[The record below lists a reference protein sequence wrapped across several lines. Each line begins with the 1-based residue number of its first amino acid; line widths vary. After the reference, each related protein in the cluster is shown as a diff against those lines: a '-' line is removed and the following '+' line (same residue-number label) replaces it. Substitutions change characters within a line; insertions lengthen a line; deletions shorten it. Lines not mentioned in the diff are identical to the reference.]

1 MAVLKNKTQ
10 GNYTLVSQNIVRDRN
25 LSLTE
30 RGMLLT
36 LLSLP
41 DNWHFTIIGLCQI
54 IPDGKDKVA
63 RTLNSLIEK
72 GYVTREQG
80 RGSSGKFDSTN
91 IEVHQMPIKGESSP
105 HTENPHTVNQDTD
118 EPHADNPPQYNIN
131 ILNTNRVNNY
141 EVCKEGTLTD
151 EEYEKLILEFGKASV
166 DNQLRRISNNNYKGC
181 CNYETIRTWCKERL
195 ERQNTA
201 SIVTQKKN
209 SFFNFQQRTYDMKA
223 LERELV
229 GY

>member
-1 MAVLKNKTQ
+1 MKIYVDYDDCICETARAFTEIADKLFGKKVPYEMVKHF
-10 GNYTLVSQNIVRDRN
+10 N
-25 LSLTE
+25 L
-30 RGMLLT
+30 
-36 LLSLP
+36 
-41 DNWHFTIIGLCQI
+41 Q
-54 IPDGKDKVA
+54 
-63 RTLNSLIEK
+63 
-72 GYVTREQG
+72 
-80 RGSSGKFDSTN
+80 
-91 IEVHQMPIKGESSP
+91 ESF
-105 HTENPHTVNQDTD
+105 E
-118 EPHADNPPQYNIN
+118 
-131 ILNTNRVNNY
+131 
-141 EVCKEGTLTD
+141 LTD